1 MENQQ
6 FLNSKKEIHDRINLI
21 HKFDTILNYD
31 LVTKKFKLIIEGT
44 FKDGAMAKGVLTQA
58 DKQWIADL
66 ITTSIATA
74 IKPIKEDISEIKNRL
89 TAIENCPTIKKELK
103 K

>member
-6 FLNSKKEIHDRINLI
+6 FLNSKKEIHDRINWI
-21 HKFDTILNYD
+21 HKFDAILNYD
-31 LVTKKFKLIIEGT
+31 LATKKFKLIIEGT
-44 FKDGAMAKGVLTQA
+44 FKDGTMAKGVLTQA

-66 ITTSIATA
+66 IATA
-74 IKPIKEDISEIKNRL
+74 IKPIQEDIQAIK
-89 TAIENCPTIKKELK
+89 ECPTIKKELK

>member
-6 FLNSKKEIHDRINLI
+6 FLNSKKEIHDRINWI
-21 HKFDTILNYD
+21 HKFDAILSYD
-31 LVTKKFKLIIEGT
+31 LATKKFKLIIEGT
-44 FKDGAMAKGVLTQA
+44 FKDGDMAKGVLTQA

-74 IKPIKEDISEIKNRL
+74 IKPIQEDIQAIK
-89 TAIENCPTIKKELK
+89 ECPTIKKELK

>member
-6 FLNSKKEIHDRINLI
+6 FLNSKKEIHDRINWI
-21 HKFDTILNYD
+21 HKFDAILNYD
-31 LVTKKFKLIIEGT
+31 LATKKFKLIIEGT
-44 FKDGAMAKGVLTQA
+44 FKDGTMAKGVLTEI

-66 ITTSIATA
+66 ITTA
-74 IKPIKEDISEIKNRL
+74 IKPIQEDIQAIKS
-89 TAIENCPTIKKELK
+89 CPTIKKELK